1 MIGESLGPY
10 RIVSALGSGG
20 MGEVYLAE
28 DTRLGRKVAIKVLPP
43 SMSGDAARLARFE
56 QEARATSALNHPGI
70 CTLYDVGDHD
80 GQPFLVMEALDGTTL
95 KEVIDGEPL
104 ETGKLLDI
112 AVQVAD
118 ALSEAHDSGV
128 LHRDL
133 KAANIFV
140 TAAGRTK
147 ILDFGLAKLTTS
159 LSVDEMIS
167 AVPTVLAG
175 DQKLTRDGTTLG
187 TVSYMSPE
195 QARGESLDARSD
207 LFSFGVVLY
216 EMATGSLPFK
226 GTTQAVVF
234 DQIFNQDPPS
244 PISVNPRLPTG
255 LVQLIDKALHK
266 QPADRFTSAREMA
279 AALEEIKR
287 APGSLD
293 SIIPAAPPR
302 ASRWTAPPIDELP
315 SPEPAGDLAP
325 APATTQ
331 PPSLTDSSPGRP
343 SIAVLP
349 FESMSADPEDE
360 FFADGLSEE
369 IINALTHLDGL
380 DVAART
386 SAFSFKGKRQDIRE
400 IGAALDVTAVL
411 EGSVRRAGNRLR
423 ITAQLIK
430 VADGYHLWSERYDR
444 EMEDIFAIQDE
455 ITAAIVDVL
464 QVRLIGGTEPAA
476 REHGTSNME
485 AYDLY
490 LRGRHFWRLRAPAA
504 MFKAKEYFQRAIG
517 LDPGYAAA
525 YAGLADAYCVLG
537 GVQIIPPQEALTN
550 LQPAI
555 DKALALN
562 PSLAEAHHSQ
572 GFAKTW
578 FTNDWPNALTHYERS
593 LELNPSDPHVR
604 AYYSMVLA
612 MCRRSDEATS
622 QGHEAIRRDPLSVF
636 THTAAGLTNYI
647 NGQFEDSIVVLE
659 KGIEIDPNSAVS
671 LWTMAWNY
679 RMTGR
684 LDEAIDWAEASAKIT
699 GRLPTYLG
707 NLGYMYAA
715 AGRTEDAR
723 EIIEEFRRREAE
735 GEYVTPFGPLF
746 VYTGLR
752 DEAGMAAS
760 ITRLVDQHEGGAP
773 VLYGSIR
780 WDLEELRDHPRLGPI
795 IERLGLWPP
804 EITG

>member
-43 SMSGDAARLARFE
+43 SMTGDAARLARFE

-95 KEVIDGEPL
+95 KEVIDGKPL

-112 AVQVAD
+112 AAQVAD

-133 KAANIFV
+133 KGANIFV

-147 ILDFGLAKLTTS
+147 ILDFGLAKLTTD
-159 LSVDEMIS
+159 LSVEEIS

-195 QARGESLDARSD
+195 QARGEPLDARSD

-216 EMATGSLPFK
+216 EMATGSLPFE
-226 GTTQAVVF
+226 GATQAVVF

-244 PISVNPRLPTG
+244 PISLNPRLPTG
-255 LVQLIDKALHK
+255 LVQLIGEALHK
-266 QPADRFTSAREMA
+266 QPADRFKSAREMA
-279 AALEEIKR
+279 AAIEEIKR

-293 SIIPAAPPR
+293 SIIPADPPR
-302 ASRWTAPPIDELP
+302 ASRWTAPPIDGLP
-315 SPEPAGDLAP
+315 SPEPTADLAP

-331 PPSLTDSSPGRP
+331 PTSLADSSPGRP
-343 SIAVLP
+343 SIAMLP

-400 IGAALDVTAVL
+400 IGVALDVTAVL

-464 QVRLIGGTEPAA
+464 QVRLIGGAEPAA

-490 LRGRHFWRLRAPAA
+490 LRGRHFWRLRVPAT
-504 MFKAKEYFQRAIG
+504 MFKAKEYFQGAIE

-525 YAGLADAYCVLG
+525 YSGLADAYGVLG
-537 GVQIIPPQEALTN
+537 GYQIIPPQEALAN

-555 DKALALN
+555 DKALALD
-562 PSLAEAHHSQ
+562 PSSAEAHYSRA
-572 GFAKTW
+572 FVKTW
-578 FTNDWPNALTHYERS
+578 FTNDWPRALLPLYERS
-593 LELNPSDPHVR
+593 LELNPRDSNTR
-604 AYYSMVLA
+604 AYYALALA

-622 QGHEAIRRDPLSVF
+622 QAHEAIRRDPLSVF
-636 THTAAGLTNYI
+636 THAMMGFTHYG
-647 NGQFEDSIVVLE
+647 NGQFEDAIVVAE
-659 KGIEIDPNSAVS
+659 KGIEIDPNSALVHW
-671 LWTMAWNY
+671 LIAWNH

-684 LDEAIDWAEASAKIT
+684 LDEAIQGTETSVKIA
-699 GRLPTYLG
+699 GRHPTYLG
-707 NLGYMYAA
+707 NLGYMYGA

-735 GEYVTPFGPLF
+735 GEYVTPFGPLLA
-746 VYTGLR
+746 YTGLR
-752 DEAGMAAS
+752 DEEGIAAS
-760 ITRLVDQHEGGAP
+760 IARLVDQHEGGAP
-773 VLYGSIR
+773 ALYASIR

-804 EITG
+804 EIGA